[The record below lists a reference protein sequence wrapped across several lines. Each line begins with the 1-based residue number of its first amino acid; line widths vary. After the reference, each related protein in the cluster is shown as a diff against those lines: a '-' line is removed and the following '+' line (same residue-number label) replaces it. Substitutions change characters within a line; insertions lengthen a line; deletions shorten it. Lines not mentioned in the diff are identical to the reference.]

1 MVDEAQMVSLKNQI
15 RWCVRAQ
22 LTLGGLIVVIAA
34 GFYFAGYRPATNR
47 QASLDSD
54 IHSMQRELQEN
65 SVKSQILPSVAKEVK
80 SLRLKLTGRTTLPHE
95 MDVAGFVTDI
105 MRISQATQLRKPDYK
120 PEDPKRG
127 DLFSIYP
134 IRLQL
139 QGNFTNIFEFIRET
153 EALPRLS
160 HVRSINIKA
169 DGKEPGTVTVNLG
182 MDLYFSPDM

>member
-1 MVDEAQMVSLKNQI
+1 MVSLNNQI
-15 RWCVRAQ
+15 RWCLRAQ
-22 LTLGGLIVVIAA
+22 LTLGGVLLAIASS
-34 GFYFAGYRPATNR
+34 FYFLGYRPTTNR
-47 QASLDSD
+47 IAGLDND
-54 IHSMQRELQEN
+54 IRNMQRELAEN
-65 SVKSQILPSVAKEVK
+65 SAKSQILPNVAKEVK
-80 SLRLKLTGRTTLPHE
+80 KLRLKLDGAKKLPHE

-105 MRISQATQLRKPDYK
+105 MRISQSTQLRKPDYK

-139 QGNFTNIFEFIRET
+139 QGNFTNVFSFIRET

-169 DGKEPGTVTVNLG
+169 DTKDPGTVIVNLG
-182 MDLYFSPDM
+182 MDLYFLPEM